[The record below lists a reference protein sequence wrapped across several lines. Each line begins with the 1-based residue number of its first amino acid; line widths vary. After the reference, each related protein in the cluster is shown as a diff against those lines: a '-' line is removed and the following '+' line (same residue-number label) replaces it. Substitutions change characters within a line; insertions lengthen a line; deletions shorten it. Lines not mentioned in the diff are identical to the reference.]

1 MRTST
6 GYFFMPKIYD
16 KPAFSIDQ
24 QIEFLSKQGL
34 EINNLELAHSVLNA
48 VSYYRFSG
56 YLLPFKQPHKE
67 NGHREFKDGATFEQ
81 AWELYQFDRKLRL
94 HVSDAIERIEV
105 AFRAALVNV
114 TSIKLNPFWYIKRD
128 YFKLDHPYQIAMN
141 NINDVVKS
149 KNELFIQ
156 HYFERY
162 SKPEY
167 PPIWMMAEALSFG
180 TCSKLFN
187 NIREMPIKNEI
198 AGHLGQHATVI
209 ESWIRTLTYTR
220 NLCAHHSRLWNRWFV
235 TPPVMPK
242 HEPLRKHFYTTKNYR
257 FHIIAYVLQSLMKK
271 IAPESQWKEQLFNL
285 FKEYKDYPGVP
296 MGFQNTWE
304 DDPFWEL

>member
-1 MRTST
+1 ML
-6 GYFFMPKIYD
+6 KIYD
-16 KPAFSIDQ
+16 KPALSIQ
-24 QIEFLSKQGL
+24 EQIEFLSKQGL
-34 EINNLELAHSVLNA
+34 QITNHDLAHNVLTA

-56 YLLPFKQPHKE
+56 YLLPFKLPHNE
-67 NGHREFKDGATFEQ
+67 NNHRQFRDGSTFEQ

-114 TSIKLNPFWYIKRD
+114 TSMKFDPFWYVERKH
-128 YFKLDHPYQIAMN
+128 FKMENPYQITMN
-141 NINDVVKS
+141 HINDVVKS
-149 KNELFIQ
+149 KHELFIH
-156 HYFERY
+156 HYFNHY
-162 SKPEY
+162 SEPDY
-167 PPIWMMAEALSFG
+167 PPIWMMIEALSFG

-187 NIREMPIKNEI
+187 NIQEMSVRNEI
-198 AGHLGQHATVI
+198 ANHLGQHSTVI

-220 NLCAHHSRLWNRWFV
+220 NICAHHSRLWNRWFV

-242 HEPLRKHFYTTKNYR
+242 HDPLRKHFFTTKNYR

-271 IAPESQWKEQLFNL
+271 IAPESKWKEQLFNL
-285 FKEYKDYPGVP
+285 FKEYKDYPGAA

-304 DDPFWEL
+304 DDAFWEL